1 VKLATTR
8 SVTLIGVRGAVI
20 DIEVHIGGMPGFYM
34 VGLPDVSLHEAR
46 ERVRAAVLSSNEA
59 WPLQRIT
66 VNLSPASLPKK
77 GSQFDLG
84 LAVAILAADGDV
96 PPLATR
102 DVVYVGE
109 LALDGRVRRVH
120 GVLAAV
126 LAASAAGM
134 KRVVVPE
141 ANAQEARLVPDVAVL
156 GVRSLAHLL
165 ALLRGEPVPDE
176 PEPDGQDVA
185 PAHSVTA
192 GASVDMDEIAGQ
204 LEVKR
209 AVEIAAAGRHHL
221 LLSGAPGAGKT
232 MLAARLPGLLPDLP
246 TSESLE
252 VSAIHSVAGVLAPD
266 EPLVTRPPL
275 AAPHHSASMAAVVG
289 GGSRVIKPGAASIA
303 HRGVLFLD
311 EAPEFRAGVLDSLRQ
326 PMESG
331 NVVIARVDAT
341 ATLPA
346 RFQLVLAA
354 NPCKCGYHGSVERDC
369 VCPPD
374 TVRRY
379 ENKISEPLRDRI
391 DMHLPVQLPNLAT
404 LEEDLAAAEPTKV
417 IAQRV
422 AEARER
428 AEARMAGSEWHVN
441 GEVPGPALRRHFP
454 VPAPVSDRV
463 QRFVTK
469 GALTARGATRVLGVA
484 WTIADIEGHDR
495 PTISDADEAIG
506 LRLGRLP

>member
-1 VKLATTR
+1 MKLATTR
-8 SVTLIGVRGAVI
+8 SVTLIGVKGAVI

-46 ERVRAAVLSSNEA
+46 ERVRAAVLSSHEE

-96 PPLATR
+96 PPMATK

-109 LALDGRVRRVH
+109 LALDGRVRPVV

-126 LAASAAGM
+126 LAAAAAGVQ
-134 KRVVVPE
+134 RVVVPE
-141 ANAQEARLVPDVAVL
+141 ANAAEARLVPDVSVL

-176 PEPDGQDVA
+176 PELEREDLPQTQWG
-185 PAHSVTA
+185 TA
-192 GASVDMDEIAGQ
+192 DESVDMNEIAGQ

-221 LLSGAPGAGKT
+221 LLNGAPGSGKT
-232 MLAARLPGLLPDLP
+232 MLAARLPGLLPDLS
-246 TSESLE
+246 TRESLE
-252 VSAIHSVAGVLAPD
+252 VSSIHSVAGALAAD
-266 EPLVTRPPL
+266 QPLVTRPPL

-289 GGSRVIKPGAASIA
+289 GGGRTIRPGSASIA

-311 EAPEFRAGVLDSLRQ
+311 EAPEFRAGVLDSLRE
-326 PMESG
+326 PLESG
-331 NVVIARVDAT
+331 SVVIARVEAT
-341 ATLPA
+341 ASLPA

-369 VCPPD
+369 TCPPD

-379 ENKISEPLRDRI
+379 GNKISEPVRDRI

-404 LEEDLAAAEPTKV
+404 LEEDLAGAEPTKV
-417 IAQRV
+417 IAERV

-428 AEARMAGSEWHVN
+428 ARVRLAGSQWQVN
-441 GEVPGPALRRHFP
+441 GDVPGPALRRHFP
-454 VPAPVSDRV
+454 VPAAVADRA

-484 WTIADIEGHDR
+484 WTIADLEGHDH
-495 PTISDADEAIG
+495 PTIADVGEAIG